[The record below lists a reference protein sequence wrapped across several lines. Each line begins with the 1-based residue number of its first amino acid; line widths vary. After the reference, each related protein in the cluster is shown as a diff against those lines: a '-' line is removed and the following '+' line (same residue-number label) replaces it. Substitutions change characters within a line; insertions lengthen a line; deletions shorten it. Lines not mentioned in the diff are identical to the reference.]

1 MSNLQD
7 GDFELNGFRAGD
19 RDSVFVTGFEPSE
32 PSSRNQDTP
41 NPSGHGIH
49 FGRDY
54 YESSVW
60 TLEFGATGVDRIAAM
75 SALNAAWRKVNH
87 KPGEESV
94 LRFRLAG
101 RERRVYGRP
110 RNFLSTV
117 GPSLTRG
124 HITAAGTFV
133 TSDPFVYGDE
143 PISMSATMYASSKGG
158 LKTPLKGNL
167 TGVKAGVRNGAI
179 PDVGGETS
187 APFVAVINGPVRNPS
202 ISSGDWTIQVDTT
215 LAYDQSLTIDTRK
228 NTVMRNDGTSLGG
241 SLTRT
246 SRLASARLNPG
257 PASIL
262 FSGIDPTGTSRV
274 TVTWHPTYYTV

>member
-1 MSNLQD
+1 MNKLQD
-7 GDFELNGFRAGD
+7 GDFELNGFRVGD
-19 RDSVFVTGFEPSE
+19 MDSVFVTGFEPSE
-32 PSSRNQDTP
+32 PGARYQDTP
-41 NPSGHGIH
+41 NPSGHGVH

-54 YESSVW
+54 YDNSTW
-60 TLEFGATGVDRIAAM
+60 TFEFAATGADRLAAM
-75 SALNAAWRKVNH
+75 SALNAEWRKVNH

-110 RNFLSTV
+110 RHFLPTV

-124 HITAAGTFV
+124 HITAAATFA
-133 TSDPFVYGDE
+133 TSDPYVYGDE
-143 PISMSATMYASSKGG
+143 PISMSATMFASSKGG

-179 PDVGGETS
+179 PDVGGEAPT
-187 APFVAVINGPVRNPS
+187 PFVAVIKGPIKDPS
-202 ISSGDWTIQVDTT
+202 IASGDWVVQVNTT
-215 LAYDQSLTIDTRK
+215 LAYDQTLTIDTRK
-228 NTVMRNDGTSLGG
+228 NTVLRNDGTSLGG

-246 SRLASARLNPG
+246 SRLANARLNPG

-262 FSGIDPTGTSRV
+262 FSGIDPTGTSKV
-274 TVTWHPTYYTV
+274 TVTWHPTYYTI